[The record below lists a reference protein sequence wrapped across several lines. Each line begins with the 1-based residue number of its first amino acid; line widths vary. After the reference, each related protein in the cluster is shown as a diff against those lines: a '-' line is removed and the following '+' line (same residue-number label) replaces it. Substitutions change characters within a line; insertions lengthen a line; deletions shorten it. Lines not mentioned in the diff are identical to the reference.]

1 MTDDSPNPHA
11 AALGTLA
18 IETVRA
24 FGETTV
30 LIPAASIVD
39 ACRLLRDRGFNR
51 LSAITAVDWHPQ
63 EPRFEIVYHLH
74 ALPLHGG
81 KQERLRLKARV
92 DGASAEI
99 NSVTS
104 VWEGAGW
111 YEREVFDL
119 FGVNFPG
126 HPDLTRI
133 LMPDYWEG
141 HPLRKDY
148 PIDGYKY
155 SYTKEI

>member
-1 MTDDSPNPHA
+1 MTEDTPNLHA

-18 IETVRA
+18 IETTRA
-24 FGETTV
+24 FGETTALV
-30 LIPAASIVD
+30 PAASIVD
-39 ACRLLRDRGFNR
+39 ACRLMRDRGFNR
-51 LSAITAVDWHPQ
+51 ISAITAVDWYPQ

-74 ALPLHGG
+74 ALPLGGG

-92 DGASAEI
+92 DGSNAEI
-99 NSVTS
+99 ESVTCI
-104 VWEGAGW
+104 WEGAGW

-119 FGVNFPG
+119 FGVKFLG

-155 SYTKEI
+155 SYTKEV